1 MSRRERSSVRS
12 GIGDFS
18 DPALITTLT
27 TWLGASGASELEIST
42 TDGHALKIVLGPDRS
57 SVRRL
62 EEAQD
67 VTISVP
73 EGQAVKAPLAGVFR
87 DRHPGGSDAA
97 PIADEGRTLAAGDF
111 AGFVE
116 VGPIL
121 VPVIAP
127 ATAVVT
133 AVHIRAGELIGYGD
147 PVLMM
152 EHAQ

>member
-1 MSRRERSSVRS
+1 MSRRDRSSGRS

-18 DPALITTLT
+18 DPALISTLT

-42 TDGHALKIVLGPDRS
+42 KDGHALKIVLAPDAS
-57 SVRRL
+57 PVERR

-67 VTISVP
+67 VTSLVP
-73 EGQAVKAPLAGVFR
+73 EGRAVKAPLAGVFR
-87 DRHPGGSDAA
+87 DRHPAGSDASPLA
-97 PIADEGRTLAAGDF
+97 GEGRALEAGDI

-121 VPVIAP
+121 VPVVAP
-127 ATAVVT
+127 ATAIV
-133 AVHIRAGELIGYGD
+133 AGVHARAGELIGYGD
-147 PVLMM
+147 PVLTI